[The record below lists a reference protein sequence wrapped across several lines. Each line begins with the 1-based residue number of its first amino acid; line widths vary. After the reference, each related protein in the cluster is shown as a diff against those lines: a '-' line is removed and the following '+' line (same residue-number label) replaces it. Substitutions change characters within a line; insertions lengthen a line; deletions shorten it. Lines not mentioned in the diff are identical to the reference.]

1 MNNWTEIND
10 ELQKTF
16 VFGSFME
23 AIHWMLKAS
32 AEIEQCNHH
41 PTWTNTYNKVHV
53 RLTTHDEGNTITQK
67 DRELA
72 KALDFLFDKESIQ

>member
-1 MNNWTEIND
+1 MNNWTEINN

-23 AIHWMLKAS
+23 AIQWMLKAS

-67 DRELA
+67 DCELA
-72 KALDFLFDKESIQ
+72 KALDFLFDKGSIQ